1 MEAEDVRSSFLA
13 TTVHLQEDL
22 ELSSRDRDVA
32 QAVSDGLRDAKAA
45 NTRRV
50 YQTAWHLFCEWTL
63 LTGRQSMPAEP
74 QIVAPLPR
82 PPGHHRAGPGPRS
95 PTPMPP
101 RAYRRAIT
109 PPAIRPWPR
118 SSRAGATRLQRLN
131 RPTHSPPMPLALS
144 DVLERTFIASYHRKI
159 RLTETHQGSRQ

>member
-1 MEAEDVRSSFLA
+1 MEAEDVRSSFVA

-22 ELSSRDRDVA
+22 ELSSRDHDAA
-32 QAVSDGLRDAKAA
+32 QAVSDGLRDAKVA

-74 QIVAPLPR
+74 QTVALYL
-82 PPGHHRAGPGPRS
+82 GHLATIAQAHAAQGVPKGDN
-95 PTPMPP
+95 
-101 RAYRRAIT
+101 
-109 PPAIRPWPR
+109 PARHPAVAEVLKGWRNQAP
-118 SSRAGATRLQRLN
+118 APKQADALT
-131 RPTHSPPMPLALS
+131 THALALS
-144 DVLERTFIASYHRKI
+144 DVLERTFTAGYYRKI

>member
-22 ELSSRDRDVA
+22 ELSSRDRDAA

-50 YQTAWHLFCEWTL
+50 YKPHGTSSASGLSSPAGNQCPPSP
-63 LTGRQSMPAEP
+63 RQSPSTSATW
-74 QIVAPLPR
+74 
-82 PPGHHRAGPGPRS
+82 PPSRRPGPRS

-118 SSRAGATRLQRLN
+118 SSRGWRNQAPAPKQADALT
-131 RPTHSPPMPLALS
+131 TDALALS
-144 DVLERTFIASYHRKI
+144 DVLERTFTASYHRKI